1 MIYSKVYYVSVF
13 PGLLLQVAL
22 AVYGVVDQKLMYLKW
37 SNVENKKTLMSTT
50 AHQLL

>member
-1 MIYSKVYYVSVF
+1 MIYFNVSIL
-13 PGLLLQVAL
+13 PGLLRVAL